1 MYDVICSLICSKL
14 SLEWLGSIDEEVV
27 SSVAEDVAESSCF
40 EQSIS
45 WGFLVTENSSEVE
58 NRLFAGL
65 ISLISL
71 LSSNFEV
78 SLPGLDL
85 TNDFFW
91 GALNFRSSILGAR
104 EFPAVVITDWSWSL
118 TSALSCSILS
128 VTEASLEPNFFVFI
142 LLIFW
147 YSRNLTRP
155 ELVAIWLPHYVGK
168 FSLWIEI

>member
-1 MYDVICSLICSKL
+1 MYDVICSLIGSKL

-27 SSVAEDVAESSCF
+27 SSVADVAESCCF

-45 WGFLVTENSSEVE
+45 WGFLVTKDSSEVE

-78 SLPGLDL
+78 SFPGLDL

-91 GALNFRSSILGAR
+91 GALDFRSSILGAR
-104 EFPAVVITDWSWSL
+104 ELPAVVIADWSWSL
-118 TSALSCSILS
+118 TSALSCSMLS
-128 VTEASLEPNFFVFI
+128 GTEASLEPNFFVFI
-142 LLIFW
+142 LFIFW
-147 YSRNLTRP
+147 YSRKDLNCLQYDCR
-155 ELVAIWLPHYVGK
+155 IM
-168 FSLWIEI
+168 